1 VTSCPGCGL
10 ELRGGDVLAEIEHM
24 QTEHP
29 EIIRTRLR
37 AIAELPPASEPLTP
51 ALLRARVVV
60 LNERVLAEAGRSPED
75 VVGEEKLI
83 ERVVCDRCARWVDLR
98 FGDFPEGWTTEGDFE
113 HGFTDLC
120 RGCSQ

>member
-37 AIAELPPASEPLTP
+37 AIGELPPGSEPLTP
-51 ALLRARVVV
+51 ALMNARQV
-60 LNERVLAEAGRSPED
+60 VLAERAAQAAGP
-75 VVGEEKLI
+75 VEEKLWEI
-83 ERVVCDRCARWVDLR
+83 ACCDRCGTTVDLR
-98 FGDFPEGWTTEGDFE
+98 AGHPEGWTTEGDFE
-113 HGFTDLC
+113 HGFYDLC